1 MDLQLSNKTALV
13 TGASQGIGRATAKSL
28 AAEGAQ
34 VAIAARRVELLNEVA
49 DEIAAMGHLRPIVIG
64 HDIMTQDGPEELGAK
79 ALEALG
85 TVDILVNSAG
95 GSRKVDLYADI
106 ATWDE
111 GMDMNFNTQRRLSHT
126 LLPQMIER
134 QWGRIITI
142 SGKNEPEKHPGKMN
156 IAMSAKAALH
166 AWSKGL
172 SNEVAHH
179 GITVNCLGPGKIMSE
194 QIRNNYSKERR
205 RQYAEEEIPIGYIGE
220 PEDMAV
226 LATFLCSPLA
236 RYITGTLIPVD
247 GSFRKYAF

>member
-1 MDLQLSNKTALV
+1 MDLQLNTKTALV

-28 AAEGAQ
+28 AAEGVQ
-34 VAIAARRVELLNEVA
+34 TAIAARRGELLGLLA
-49 DEIAAMGHLRPIVIG
+49 DEIAAAGHPRPVVIA
-64 HDIMTQDGPEELGAK
+64 HDIMAENGPESLGAK
-79 ALEALG
+79 AIEALG
-85 TVDILVNSAG
+85 KVDILVNSAG
-95 GSRKVDLYADI
+95 GSRKVDLYASAD
-106 ATWDE
+106 TWDE

-142 SGKNEPEKHPGKMN
+142 SGKNEPEKHPGKIN
-156 IAMSAKAALH
+156 VAMSAKAALH

-172 SNEVAHH
+172 SNEVSLH
-179 GITVNCLGPGKIMSE
+179 GVTINCLGPGKIMSE
-194 QIRNNYSKERR
+194 QIRNNYSEDRL
-205 RQYAEEEIPIGYIGE
+205 RQYAEEEIPIGYLGE

>member
-1 MDLQLSNKTALV
+1 MDLRLNNKTALV

-28 AAEGAQ
+28 AAEGVQ
-34 VAIAARRVELLNEVA
+34 IAIAARRGELLNEVA
-49 DEIAAMGHLRPIVIG
+49 DDIAAAGCTRPIVIP
-64 HDIMTQDGPEELGAK
+64 HDIMAADGPESLAAK

-85 TVDILVNSAG
+85 TIDILVNSAG
-95 GSRKVDLYADI
+95 GSRKVDLYADA

-111 GMDMNFNTQRRLSHT
+111 GMNMNFNTQRRLSHT

-142 SGKNEPEKHPGKMN
+142 SGKNEPEKHPGKIN
-156 IAMSAKAALH
+156 VAMSAKAAIH

-172 SNEVAHH
+172 SNEVSPH
-179 GITVNCLGPGKIMSE
+179 GVTVNCLGPGKIMSE
-194 QIRNNYSKERR
+194 QIRKNYDDERLR
-205 RQYAEEEIPIGYIGE
+205 KYAEEEIPIGYLGE
-220 PEDMAV
+220 PDDMAV

-236 RYITGTLIPVD
+236 RYITGVLIPVD

>member
-1 MDLQLSNKTALV
+1 MDLQLSDKTALV
-13 TGASQGIGRATAKSL
+13 TGASQGIGRATAKTL
-28 AAEGAQ
+28 AAEGTQ
-34 VAIAARRVELLNEVA
+34 IAIAARRVALLEALA
-49 DEIAAMGHLRPIVIG
+49 DEIAAMGYLRPLVIG
-64 HDIMTQDGPEELGAK
+64 HDIMAQDGPEQLAAK

-95 GSRKVDLYADI
+95 GSRKVDLYADV

-111 GMDMNFNTQRRLSHT
+111 GMDMNFNTQRRLSHA

-172 SNEVAHH
+172 SNEVSRH
-179 GITVNCLGPGKIMSE
+179 GVTVNCLGPGKIMSE
-194 QIRNNYSKERR
+194 QIRKNYSEERR

>member
-134 QWGRIITI
+134 KWGRIITI

-172 SNEVAHH
+172 SNEVARH
-179 GITVNCLGPGKIMSE
+179 GVTVNCLGPGKIMSE
-194 QIRNNYSKERR
+194 QIRKNYSEERR